1 MRLHRLRAGTGRPL
15 VSVVIPCY
23 NYGHYLPD
31 AVQSVLAQPGVDL
44 EVIVV
49 DDCSTD
55 DSAAVAERL
64 ATQHPQVR
72 LIRNPVNKRHIA
84 TYNTGLAEVTGD
96 YVVLLSAD
104 DQLAPGALGR
114 AAALFGAH
122 PELSLVYGQVLTFAE
137 PPLPEPQR
145 ARSWSTWRGP
155 EWVERSC
162 RTTGNLITNP
172 EAIVRREVIE
182 RFGGYD
188 PRFPH
193 AADML
198 LWLQAATVGDVGRV
212 NGTQA
217 YYRDHGANMHSTDY
231 AGVLTDMRERSVLLE
246 HFLGREGAG
255 STLPG
260 AAEMRAAS
268 RRTFAREALR
278 YALNELDAPG
288 PHDAGPHG
296 AGQAEGLVAGLAE
309 FAREQWPAV
318 TGTRLGRA
326 VESRSRA
333 GAPAWHAPASRR
345 LFEARWALRW
355 QRRHRWGT

>member
-1 MRLHRLRAGTGRPL
+1 MRLHRPRVGTERPL

-23 NYGHYLPD
+23 NYGHYLPE
-31 AVQSVLAQPGVDL
+31 AVHSVLAQPGVEL

-55 DSAAVAERL
+55 DSATVAERL
-64 ATQHPQVR
+64 AAQHPQVR

-114 AAALFGAH
+114 AAAVFEAH
-122 PELSLVYGQVLTFAE
+122 PRVSLVYGQVLTFADA
-137 PPLPEPQR
+137 PLPQPR
-145 ARSWSTWRGP
+145 HARSWSTWRGSD
-155 EWVERSC
+155 WVGRSC

-188 PRFPH
+188 ARFPH
-193 AADML
+193 TADML

-246 HFLGREGAG
+246 HFLGTEGPG
-255 STLPG
+255 SALPG
-260 AAEMRAAS
+260 AAGMRDAS

-278 YALNELDAPG
+278 YALNELDSPAPLE
-288 PHDAGPHG
+288 PEQVEA
-296 AGQAEGLVAGLAE
+296 LVAGLVE
-309 FAREQWPAV
+309 FAREQWPEA
-318 TGTRLGRA
+318 TATTRVGRA
-326 VESRSRA
+326 VAARRRT
-333 GAPAWHAPASRR
+333 GAPAWHSSASRR